1 MTPTLVPTFYA
12 GKLLLS
18 MVPRNK
24 GDQLVAVTKT
34 AGARGGTITPG
45 RAVVDNKILQMLS
58 LADTLQDIVVTVMR
72 DEAGAVL
79 EAVRAAYANKK
90 LCGLALVLDVSG
102 LLVRVPAGAQP
113 PAANISETRR
123 EKMESGYT
131 LLNVIVNYGY
141 ADDVMAE
148 ARKAGATGG
157 TIMNARGTGT
167 EEDVKFFGITLV
179 PEKETVM
186 IVADNSKVNDIVA
199 AICKVPTLSEPGGG
213 IVYTQNVEEFIVL
226 GQK

>member
-1 MTPTLVPTFYA
+1 MPPTLVPTFHQ
-12 GKLLLS
+12 GKMLLS

-58 LADTLQDIVVTVMR
+58 LADMLQDIVFTVMR
-72 DEAGAVL
+72 DEAEAVI
-79 EAVRAAYANKK
+79 EAVRAAYCNKK
-90 LCGLALVLDVSG
+90 LCGVALLLDVTG
-102 LLVRVPAGAQP
+102 LLVRVPADTAP
-113 PAANISETRR
+113 LDRNVSEIRR
-123 EKMESGYT
+123 EKKMESGYT
-131 LLNVIVNYGY
+131 LLIVNYGY

-186 IVADNSKVNDIVA
+186 IVADNAKVNDIVA

-213 IVYTQNVEEFIVL
+213 IVYTQNVEQFIVL
-226 GQK
+226 GKE